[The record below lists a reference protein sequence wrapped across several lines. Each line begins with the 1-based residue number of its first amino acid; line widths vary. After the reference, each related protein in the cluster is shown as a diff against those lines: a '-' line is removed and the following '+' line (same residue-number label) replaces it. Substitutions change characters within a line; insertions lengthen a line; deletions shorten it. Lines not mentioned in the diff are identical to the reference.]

1 MDDAISLTRGEQTQ
15 EIILNAAYELF
26 LQKGYHGTSMRQIA
40 AQSKLTVGSIYN
52 HFENKE
58 QIFLAVLK
66 RYHPLFEILPRLMEI
81 QALDI
86 QEFLSLAA
94 RQLTEHLNTHKD
106 FLNLM
111 FIELVEFRA
120 NHIPD
125 VLDTIMTQISQLEL
139 QFVPFE
145 PQLRQIPLRVLIR
158 AFLGMFIAYSITEMF
173 LNERFTTYPSEQTF
187 DIYLNIFLHGIL
199 VDGETTI

>member
-94 RQLTEHLNTHKD
+94 KQLTEHLNTHKD

-199 VDGETTI
+199 VDGEITK

>member
-1 MDDAISLTRGEQTQ
+1 MDDSISLTRGEHTQ
-15 EIILNAAYELF
+15 EIILKAAYALF

-81 QALDI
+81 RAVDI

-94 RQLTEHLNTHKD
+94 KQLTDHLNTHKD

-125 VLDTIMTQISQLEL
+125 VLDTIMSQINQLEL

-173 LNERFTTYPSEQTF
+173 LNERFSAYPSEQTF

-199 VDGETTI
+199 VDGETNL

>member
-81 QALDI
+81 QAFDI

-94 RQLTEHLNTHKD
+94 KQLTEHLNTHKD

>member
-94 RQLTEHLNTHKD
+94 KQLTEHLNTHKD

>member
-1 MDDAISLTRGEQTQ
+1 MDDATCLTRGEQTQ
-15 EIILNAAYELF
+15 EIILNSAYALF

-40 AQSKLTVGSIYN
+40 SHSNLTVGSIYN

-81 QALDI
+81 RATDI
-86 QEFLSLAA
+86 QEFLSQAA
-94 RQLTEHLNTHKD
+94 KQLTEHLNTNKD

-111 FIELVEFRA
+111 FIEVVEFRA

-125 VLDTIMTQISQLEL
+125 ILDTIIAQINQLAL
-139 QFVPFE
+139 KFAPFQQ
-145 PQLRQIPLRVLIR
+145 QLRQIPLRILIR
-158 AFLGMFIAYSITEMF
+158 AFLGMFIAYSVTEMF
-173 LNERFTTYPSEQTF
+173 LNERFTTYPADQTF
-187 DIYLNIFLHGIL
+187 DIFLNIFLHGIL
-199 VDGETTI
+199 INGETNL